1 MPFIRQ
7 HYSVTERSPWENNR
21 KEASSWRARANR
33 LTRNWSRGQP
43 RHGERCSPLANDVL
57 KLDDERVKDSRE
69 DHTAHPVP
77 WWEQLE
83 GDIDEDVVVKG
94 ITLKGEEHLVTLAG
108 AMRGR
113 GVEDDGDKR
122 LNG

>member
-1 MPFIRQ
+1 MSWKEGNDTTRLMRAFRWSLWMSGTGLPRSHRECAMPFIRQ

-77 WWEQLE
+77 
-83 GDIDEDVVVKG
+83 
-94 ITLKGEEHLVTLAG
+94 
-108 AMRGR
+108 
-113 GVEDDGDKR
+113 
-122 LNG
+122 